1 MAVMPVTMREQ
12 APLRRARTAQT
23 ITRESHLV
31 EETNFLFAVAQER
44 KRSERSGKPFLLLL
58 LSGNYDGRK
67 GDNAV
72 SKVVSA
78 LGVSTRDTDV
88 AGWYEDKTTIGII
101 FTEVVEKTNEAVQA
115 VLTRVTTALSKS
127 LNPSELN
134 DISITCHLYPEE
146 AAAHGTVD
154 VSVFYPGQ
162 TTDHPENRR
171 VSLAVKRAIDIMGSL
186 GAIVLFSPVFAVLA
200 ILVKCSSK
208 GPILFRQTRVGQYG
222 KKFTF
227 LKFRSMRVNN
237 DASIHKEFVTKF
249 ISGKGEKQAGSEGAV
264 FKLTKDPRITAIG
277 RLIRKTSLDELPQFF
292 NVLMG
297 EMSLVGPR
305 PPLPYEFECYDVWH
319 RTRVFEVRPGITG
332 LWQVNGRS
340 KTNFDDMVRLDLQY
354 ARTWS
359 IWMDLKILAKTPKAV
374 MGGEGA
380 Y

>member
-1 MAVMPVTMREQ
+1 MAVMPVTMRDQ
-12 APLRRARTAQT
+12 APLRRARTATT

-31 EETNFLFAVAQER
+31 EETNFIFAVSQER

-58 LSGNYDGRK
+58 LSGNYAGRR
-67 GDNAV
+67 GD
-72 SKVVSA
+72 SVVSNVVAA
-78 LGVSTRDTDV
+78 LGMSTRDTDV
-88 AGWYEDKTTIGII
+88 AGWYEDKATIGII
-101 FTEVVEKTNEAVQA
+101 FTEVAEKTSEAVQA
-115 VLTRVTTALSKS
+115 ILTRVTTALSKK
-127 LNPSELN
+127 LGPNELN
-134 DISITCHLYPEE
+134 DISITCHLYPEQT
-146 AAAHGTVD
+146 ATQGTVD

-162 TTDHPENRR
+162 ATDHPENRR
-171 VSLAVKRAIDIMGSL
+171 VALAAKRVIDIAGSVA
-186 GAIVLFSPVFAVLA
+186 AIVLFSPVMAVIA
-200 ILVKCSSK
+200 VLVKCTSD
-208 GPILFRQTRVGQYG
+208 GPVLFRQTRVGQFG

-237 DASIHKEFVTKF
+237 DATIHKEYVQKF
-249 ISGKGEKQAGSEGAV
+249 IAGQAEKQPSGEGQV
-264 FKLTKDPRITAIG
+264 FKLANDPRVTPIG
-277 RLIRKTSLDELPQFF
+277 RFIRKTSLDELPQFF
-292 NVLMG
+292 NVLFG

-354 ARTWS
+354 ARTWTV
-359 IWMDLKILAKTPKAV
+359 WMDLKILAKTPKAV

>member
-1 MAVMPVTMREQ
+1 MAVMPVMMKDQ

-31 EETNFLFAVAQER
+31 EETNFLFAVGQER

-58 LSGNYDGRK
+58 LSGNYAGRK
-67 GDNAV
+67 GDSVV
-72 SKVVSA
+72 SKAVTA
-78 LGVSTRDTDV
+78 LGIATRDTDV
-88 AGWYEDKTTIGII
+88 AGWYEDKATIGII

-115 VLTRVTTALSKS
+115 VLTRVTTALSKK
-127 LNPSELN
+127 LDPSELN

-146 AAAHGTVD
+146 TSAHSTVN

-162 TTDHPENRR
+162 TTDHPENRQ
-171 VSLAVKRAIDIMGSL
+171 VSLAVKRGIDILGSL
-186 GAIVLFSPVFAVLA
+186 AAILLFSPVFAVLA
-200 ILVKCSSK
+200 ILVKCTSK
-208 GPILFRQTRVGQYG
+208 GPVLFRQTRFGQYG

-237 DASIHKEFVTKF
+237 DATIHKEFVTKF
-249 ISGKGEKQAGSEGAV
+249 IAGKGEKQPGGEGAV
-264 FKLTKDPRITAIG
+264 FKLTKDPRVTLVG
-277 RLIRKTSLDELPQFF
+277 RFIRRTSLDELPQFF
-292 NVLMG
+292 NVLLG
-297 EMSLVGPR
+297 DMSLVGPR
-305 PPLPYEFECYDVWH
+305 PPLPYEFECYDIWH

-354 ARTWS
+354 ARTWTV
-359 IWMDLKILAKTPKAV
+359 WMDIKILAKTPKAV
-374 MGGEGA
+374 LGGEGA

>member
-1 MAVMPVTMREQ
+1 MAVMPVTIREQ

-31 EETNFLFAVAQER
+31 AETNFLFAVGQER
-44 KRSERSGKPFLLLL
+44 KRSERSGKPFLLIL
-58 LSGNYDGRK
+58 LSGKYAGGR
-67 GDNAV
+67 GDSVA

-78 LGVSTRDTDV
+78 LGVATRDTDM
-88 AGWYEDKTTIGII
+88 AGWYEDQATIGII
-101 FTEVVEKTNEAVQA
+101 FTEIAEGTSQAVQA
-115 VLTRVTTALSKS
+115 ILTRVTTALSKH
-127 LNPSELN
+127 LDPSELD
-134 DISITCHLYPEE
+134 DISITCHLYPEQT
-146 AAAHGTVD
+146 AAQGTVD

-171 VSLAVKRAIDIMGSL
+171 VELGIKRGIDIIGSLAAIL
-186 GAIVLFSPVFAVLA
+186 LFSPIYIVVAVL
-200 ILVKCSSK
+200 IKCTSK
-208 GPILFRQTRVGQYG
+208 GPVLFRQTRVGQYG

-227 LKFRSMRVNN
+227 LKFRSMRANN
-237 DASIHKEFVTKF
+237 DATIHKEFITKF
-249 ISGKGEKQAGSEGAV
+249 IAGNGEKQPDGEGAV
-264 FKLTKDPRITAIG
+264 FKLTNDPRVTAIG
-277 RLIRKTSLDELPQFF
+277 RFIRRTSLDELPQFL

-305 PPLPYEFECYDVWH
+305 PPLPYEFEVYDVWH

-354 ARTWS
+354 ARTWT
-359 IWMDLKILAKTPKAV
+359 IWMDLKILAKTPKA
-374 MGGEGA
+374 MLGGA

>member
-1 MAVMPVTMREQ
+1 MAVMPVTIRDQ

-31 EETNFLFAVAQER
+31 EETNFLFAVGQER

-58 LSGNYDGRK
+58 LSGNYEGRK
-67 GDNAV
+67 GEAV
-72 SKVVSA
+72 IAKVVAA
-78 LGVSTRDTDV
+78 LGLSTRDTDL
-88 AGWYEDKTTIGII
+88 AGWYEDKATIGII
-101 FTEVVEKTNEAVQA
+101 FTEVAEKTNEAVQA
-115 VLTRVTTALSKS
+115 VLTRVTTALSKR
-127 LNPSELN
+127 LDPSELN
-134 DISITCHLYPEE
+134 DIAITCHLYPE
-146 AAAHGTVD
+146 ATSAQSTVD

-171 VSLAVKRAIDIMGSL
+171 FALVAKRAIDIVGSL
-186 GAIVLFSPVFAVLA
+186 TAIVLFAPIFAVLA
-200 ILVKCSSK
+200 ILVKCTSK
-208 GPILFRQTRVGQYG
+208 GPVLFRQTRVGQYG

-249 ISGKGEKQAGSEGAV
+249 IAGKGEKQPDGEGAV
-264 FKLTKDPRITAIG
+264 FKLTKDPRVTAIG
-277 RLIRKTSLDELPQFF
+277 RFIRRTSLDELPQFF
-292 NVLMG
+292 NVLVG
-297 EMSLVGPR
+297 DMSLVGPR

-354 ARTWS
+354 ARTWTV
-359 IWMDLKILAKTPKAV
+359 WMDIKILAKTPKAV